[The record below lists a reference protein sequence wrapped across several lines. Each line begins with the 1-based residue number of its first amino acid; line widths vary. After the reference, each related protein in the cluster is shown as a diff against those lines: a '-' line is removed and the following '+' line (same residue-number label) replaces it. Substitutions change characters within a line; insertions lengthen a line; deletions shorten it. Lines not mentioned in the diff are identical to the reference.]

1 MINYRSIRFKIL
13 ATLSVVMIVSVVVS
27 SILSIRMRYSQV
39 MKHQE
44 DFQICHLQLIS
55 NVINELMNDAKPE
68 AIRTMLIGFQN
79 NTDIGYL
86 RVLALDGQ
94 IRFSSDS
101 TEEGTIASES
111 LIANFRDI
119 DIPVEYIHR
128 ADKDAHRLV
137 TITGIENNNSCRVC
151 HGEES
156 DLLGYLVIESDIS
169 KYEKEIYANEIIY
182 IVISAS
188 AILLIMI
195 VIYLIHVRYVARNL
209 NNILEAIYE
218 VEKGNFTSH
227 LEVSTSDEMGRLSSA
242 FNDMIDRLNKMR
254 DGIKRAHS
262 NDMERADKLASVGE
276 LAAGM
281 AHEIKNPIAGI
292 SNAIQVFLDDMDDDS
307 MEKPIFEEMLV
318 QLKRVNQAVNN
329 LLSYSKPQ
337 IPKNECVD
345 ITRIIERA
353 ITLTKQ
359 SALRTHVAIHQSVTS
374 KIPPVYV
381 DPKQIE
387 QVLVNIIMNAIQAT
401 EKHGKIYVTKTID
414 ESRNEI
420 VVSVTDNGVGISE
433 ENMKQI
439 FRPFYTSKHKGTGL
453 GLAICDNIINQHG
466 GRLEVQSREGDGSVF
481 SIVLPLDESTQVSD
495 RC

>member
-1 MINYRSIRFKIL
+1 MLKIKNLHANVEGKEILKGINLEVNRGEVHAIMGPNGSGKSTLANVLSGNENYEVTSGEIL
-13 ATLSVVMIVSVVVS
+13 FDGKNMLD
-27 SILSIRMRYSQV
+27 LSI
-39 MKHQE
+39 E
-44 DFQICHLQLIS
+44 DRAREGLFLAFQY
-55 NVINELMNDAKPE
+55 P
-68 AIRTMLIGFQN
+68 
-79 NTDIGYL
+79 
-86 RVLALDGQ
+86 
-94 IRFSSDS
+94 
-101 TEEGTIASES
+101 
-111 LIANFRDI
+111 
-119 DIPVEYIHR
+119 
-128 ADKDAHRLV
+128 
-137 TITGIENNNSCRVC
+137 IE
-151 HGEES
+151 
-156 DLLGYLVIESDIS
+156 
-169 KYEKEIYANEIIY
+169 
-182 IVISAS
+182 
-188 AILLIMI
+188 
-195 VIYLIHVRYVARNL
+195 
-209 NNILEAIYE
+209 
-218 VEKGNFTSH
+218 
-227 LEVSTSDEMGRLSSA
+227 
-242 FNDMIDRLNKMR
+242 
-254 DGIKRAHS
+254 
-262 NDMERADKLASVGE
+262 
-276 LAAGM
+276 
-281 AHEIKNPIAGI
+281 IAGI